1 MTFTYIAFCCS
12 QDQCPRLR
20 KEISSLYNFSWTKP
34 RKKFRSILST
44 PGSRYDF
51 DRIVP
56 FMPVSL
62 VEVDKE
68 ALVFGEHKPKGKV
81 PFNKI
86 LNGSKGVRERI
97 LLFGT
102 PGNGKSTSLERI
114 PHLFLQGDFG
124 QQFTMIIGVQLSLL
138 PENASDAKMEDL
150 FYTVLDKNDETEME
164 AVVECI
170 ASSCIGDGEGVL
182 FLFDTYDRLP
192 PSYLSE
198 NSKNIII
205 RIIIGDLMPKASF
218 IITSRPSTAIDFVVN
233 EVQLDRCIEILGFS
247 GDEEASIRNFT
258 KSYFNE
264 SFGDELYRQ
273 LQSKS
278 HLHEL
283 CHNPL
288 YLRIVCFI
296 TLRNNETL
304 PNVRTATQLLDN
316 FVCILVAKSNSST
329 CRCETSVTDLIEM
342 CDDFNKIANL
352 SLYGVNSNM
361 GSFTRSFLERHPE
374 LKELIPDQFDPFELM
389 YVIGKIDMSGY
400 VEVSYHYIHQI
411 ISEFLAACALA
422 NSSNGGQSEFWDGH
436 LLLSY
441 NRRGNFLLSEDR
453 YKMVFT
459 FYAGITKLQNAQIQD
474 RMVESIDPYFVK
486 EIYFDLDTAMTKM
499 CEVVHESQN
508 KGLYVRIVSASNN
521 ITSVHLMDSTFF
533 GKSRFPIHSI
543 AWCVSHHP
551 IIQYLKLTSIPPHE
565 VAKLLRSLSH
575 ITSSLISFECSY
587 WGTTTLEGTY
597 IHFLIYII
605 ITVYYTNVCDL
616 VLLFYLVLHIYV
628 PYSERISW

>member
-1 MTFTYIAFCCS
+1 MTFTYIAFCYS
-12 QDQCPRLR
+12 QDQCHQLR
-20 KEISSLYNFSWTKP
+20 KNISSFYNFSWTKP
-34 RKKFRSILST
+34 RKTFLST
-44 PGSRYDF
+44 RSTTGSHYDF
-51 DRIVP
+51 DKYVP
-56 FMPVSL
+56 FMSVSL
-62 VEVDKE
+62 VEVDKKD
-68 ALVFGEHKPKGKV
+68 LVYGKHTSKGEKV
-81 PFNKI
+81 PFNNI
-86 LNGSKGVRERI
+86 LNGRGSGGVRERI

-102 PGNGKSTSLERI
+102 PGNGKSTSLEQI
-114 PHLFLQGDFG
+114 SHLFLQGEFA
-124 QQFTMIIGVQLSLL
+124 FTMIIGVQLSLL
-138 PENASDAKMEDL
+138 PEKASDAQMEDL
-150 FYTVLDKNDETEME
+150 FFTVLDKSNKIEKK
-164 AVVECI
+164 AVVEFN

-182 FLFDTYDRLP
+182 FLFDTYDHLP

-198 NSKNIII
+198 NSENIVRHII
-205 RIIIGDLMPKASF
+205 MVGDLMPKASF
-218 IITSRPSTAIDFVVN
+218 IITSRPSTAVELVDYV
-233 EVQLDRCIEILGFS
+233 DRCIEVLGFS
-247 GDEEASIRNFT
+247 GDEETSISSFT

-264 SFGDELYRQ
+264 SYGDELYSQ
-273 LQSKS
+273 LKSKS

-283 CHNPL
+283 CHTPL

-296 TLRNNETL
+296 TYYDGTL
-304 PNVRTATQLLDN
+304 PTVMTATQLLDD

-329 CRCETSVTDLIEM
+329 CRCYTSVTDLIEE
-342 CDDFNKIANL
+342 CDEFNKIAYL

-361 GSFTRSFLERHPE
+361 GSFNRSFLEKHQE
-374 LKELIPDQFDPFELM
+374 LRELIPDQFDPFELM
-389 YVIGKIDMSGY
+389 YVIGKIDKYGY
-400 VEVSYHYIHQI
+400 VEVSYHYMHQI

-459 FYAGITKLQNAQIQD
+459 FFAGITKLQNTQIQD

-521 ITSVHLMDSTFF
+521 VTSVHMMDSTFF
-533 GKSRFPIHSI
+533 GKSKFPIHSI

-565 VAKLLRSLSH
+565 VAKLLHSLSH

-605 ITVYYTNVCDL
+605 NCILYQC
-616 VLLFYLVLHIYV
+616 
-628 PYSERISW
+628 P